1 MQEHVPEQDK
11 SRAVA
16 VPVPDLEG
24 NLLDQML
31 AVSTALTLR
40 QQAPDGFGFRQRYVV
55 NGAGMVLF
63 TDQKG
68 LFVNDIL
75 PGPWRSGELRV
86 LDGQGSVWLYVRKQP
101 SLLASRATVLDHNSL
116 GMAALVRESSWPAR
130 NYGVYSAGG
139 ARVGGLNATGRFP
152 MRFGLSYD
160 GEAVGEL
167 ERRWGDFGEGRLL
180 LRQFALNW
188 KGDLPLDARKAFLA
202 GALLMIWYY
211 APAPR
216 RRRGP
221 AWRVTD

>member
-1 MQEHVPEQDK
+1 MQDHVPEQDK
-11 SRAVA
+11 TRTVA

-24 NLLDQML
+24 NLLDQAL
-31 AVSTALTLR
+31 AASTALTLR
-40 QQAPDGFGFRQRYVV
+40 QQAPDGFEFRQRYVV
-55 NGAGMVLF
+55 SGAGMVLF
-63 TDQKG
+63 TEQKG
-68 LFVNDIL
+68 LFLNDIL
-75 PGPWRSGELRV
+75 PGPWRGGELRV
-86 LDGQGSVWLYVRKQP
+86 LDGQGSVWLYIRKQP
-101 SLLASRATVLDHNSL
+101 ALLASRAAVLDHNSL
-116 GMAALVRESSWPAR
+116 GMAAVVRESSWPGR

-139 ARVGGLNATGRFP
+139 ARVGGLIATGRFP
-152 MRFGLSYD
+152 MRFGLFYD

-167 ERRWGDFGEGRLL
+167 ERCWGDFGQGKLS

-221 AWRVTD
+221 AWHVTG